1 MRPILI
7 RAVSLAAGIA
17 AWEGVNRLAPK
28 SIAFLIPGPSEVAIE
43 TYGLIVSG
51 QIVSALAA
59 SLAPLAVALLVVLGV
74 GIPFGIIMGISR
86 RVEQVSDFYI
96 YALYAS
102 PVTALIP
109 VIMLYFG
116 AGFTAKVVVI
126 IIYTIFDVIMI
137 LFQGAKNVPT
147 SYVEVAESM
156 GARGRQIFTKV
167 IMWHLLPYIL
177 TAVRIALGRGI
188 RGMIV
193 AELLISATGL
203 GWLISAYSAALR
215 IDVVLGVA
223 LLIMIMGVGVQELI
237 KRLES
242 RLMPWAEMYYRR

>member
-1 MRPILI
+1 MVGL
-7 RAVSLAAGIA
+7 A
-17 AWEGVNRLAPK
+17 AWEVVSRLAPP
-28 SIAFLIPGPSEVAIE
+28 SVAFLIPGPSKVAIE

-51 QIVSALAA
+51 QMLSALAA
-59 SLAPLAVALLVVLGV
+59 SLMPLAVALLVVLGV
-74 GIPFGIIMGISR
+74 GIPYGILMGISR
-86 RVEQVSDFYI
+86 KVEQVSDFYI
-96 YALYAS
+96 YSLYAS

-116 AGFTAKVVVI
+116 AGFAAKVVVI
-126 IIYTIFDVIMI
+126 IIYTVFDVIMI
-137 LFQGAKNVPT
+137 LFQGAKNVPA
-147 SYVEVAESM
+147 SYIEVAESM
-156 GARGRQIFTKV
+156 GARNLQIFTKV
-167 IMWHLLPYIL
+167 VMWHLLPYIL

-215 IDVVLGVA
+215 IDAVLGVA
-223 LLIMIMGVGVQELI
+223 IVIMIMGIGVQELI